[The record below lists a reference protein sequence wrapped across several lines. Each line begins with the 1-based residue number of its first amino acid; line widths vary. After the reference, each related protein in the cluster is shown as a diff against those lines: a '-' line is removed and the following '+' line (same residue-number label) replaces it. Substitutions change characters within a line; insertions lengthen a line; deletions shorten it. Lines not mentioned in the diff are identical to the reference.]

1 MLFRCRAVAWFTWDV
16 RCGAGAGEGALAL
29 SADGLAARAA
39 GWQPRVALADQ
50 PLARGVH
57 YWRLLLDEYDG
68 DADPAFGVA
77 RADVA
82 RDKMLGERR

>member
-1 MLFRCRAVAWFTWDV
+1 MRWSGGDGVTLSGD
-16 RCGAGAGEGALAL
+16 GL
-29 SADGLAARAA
+29 SAAAG
-39 GWQPRVALADQ
+39 GWQPRVALADT

-57 YWRLLLDEYDG
+57 YWRLRIDRYDA

-82 RDKMLGERR
+82 RDKMLGTLPTIHTYNTTI